1 MATEVKC
8 PKCGSSVDVES
19 VIAHDLGDKLKK
31 EYEAKLRDS
40 LVNLQSEKDRLLEEQ
55 RSFEE
60 KKKKENELFAQ
71 KLAQEK
77 ARLES
82 EIKEQVQR
90 SIASDFEV
98 KLKIA
103 EEANREKEEKLK
115 IARQKELEFL
125 QKEQQLKNREA
136 ELDIQVQK
144 ILQQERVGIEE
155 QIRKQEHEKNH
166 LKLRELEIQLDAQK
180 KLADEMKRK
189 AEQGSQQLQ
198 GEAQELFLEEILRTN
213 FPFDR
218 VTEVSKG
225 VEGADCVLVINT
237 PREAEVGKII
247 FESKRAKGWSNLW
260 IEKLKK
266 DMRAQNAEL
275 AILVS
280 QIYPKGMECFGEKD
294 GVWICNAKE
303 VVALT
308 HALRNAIIRIAETKK
323 FHENTGEKMQ
333 MLYSYLTGTE
343 FRQQMETIVEGFMS
357 LRSSIVKERVQME
370 KIWKEREKQIEKVLL
385 STSGMYGSVKGIAGA
400 AIEDIPQLT
409 LGDSE
414 E

>member
-8 PKCGSSVDVES
+8 PKCGSFVDVES

-31 EYEAKLRDS
+31 EYEGKFRES
-40 LVNLQSEKDRLLEEQ
+40 LGNLQAEKERLIEEQ
-55 RSFEE
+55 KAFEE
-60 KKKKENELFAQ
+60 KKKKENELFSQ
-71 KLAQEK
+71 RLIQEK
-77 ARLES
+77 SKYEI
-82 EIKEQVQR
+82 EIKEQIQR
-90 SIASDFEV
+90 SISADFEV
-98 KLKIA
+98 KLKMA
-103 EEANREKEEKLK
+103 EEANRENEQKLAL
-115 IARQKELEFL
+115 ARQKELEFL

-144 ILQQERVGIEE
+144 ILQKERSELEE

-166 LKLRELEIQLDAQK
+166 LKLRELEIQLDTQK
-180 KLADEMKRK
+180 KLAEEMRRK

-213 FPFDR
+213 FPFDK

-225 VEGADCVLVINT
+225 VEGADCVLIINT
-237 PREAEVGKII
+237 PREMEVGKII

-260 IEKLKK
+260 VEKLKK

-280 QIYPKGMECFGEKD
+280 QVYPKGMECFGEKD
-294 GVWICNAKE
+294 GVWICAAKE

-308 HALRNAIIRIAETKK
+308 HALRNAIIRIAESKK
-323 FHENTGEKMQ
+323 VNENAGEKMQ
-333 MLYSYLTGTE
+333 MLYSYLTGIE
-343 FRQQMETIVEGFMS
+343 FRQQIETIVEGFMS
-357 LRSSIVKERVQME
+357 LRNSILKERIQME
-370 KIWKEREKQIEKVLL
+370 KIWKERERQIDKVLL

-400 AIEDIPQLT
+400 EIKDIPQLT

>member
-8 PKCGSSVDVES
+8 PKCGSFVDVES

-31 EYEAKLRDS
+31 EYEGKLRDS
-40 LVNLQSEKDRLLEEQ
+40 LMNLQADKDRLLEEQ
-55 RSFEE
+55 KAFEE
-60 KKKKENELFAQ
+60 KKKKENELFSQ
-71 KLAQEK
+71 RVAQEK
-77 ARLES
+77 SKFEI
-82 EIKEQVQR
+82 EIKEQLQK

-98 KLKIA
+98 KLKLA
-103 EEANREKEEKLK
+103 EQNNRDNEEKLRA
-115 IARQKELEFL
+115 ARQKELEFL
-125 QKEQQLKNREA
+125 QKEQQLKNKEA

-144 ILQQERVGIEE
+144 ILQQERIGIEE
-155 QIRKQEHEKNH
+155 QIRKQEYEKNH
-166 LKLRELEIQLDAQK
+166 MKVRELEIQLDAQK
-180 KLADEMKRK
+180 KLAEEMKRK

-225 VEGADCVLVINT
+225 VEGADCVLIINT
-237 PREAEVGKII
+237 PREMEVGKII

-260 IEKLKK
+260 VEKLKK
-266 DMRAQNAEL
+266 DMRSQNAEL

-294 GVWICNAKE
+294 GVWVCSAKE

-323 FHENTGEKMQ
+323 VHENTGEKMQ

-343 FRQQMETIVEGFMS
+343 FRQQMETIVEGFLS
-357 LRSSIVKERVQME
+357 LRNSIVKERVQME
-370 KIWKEREKQIEKVLL
+370 KIWKERERQIEKVLL
-385 STSGMYGSVKGIAGA
+385 STSGMFGSVKGIAGA

-409 LGDSE
+409 LGDPE
-414 E
+414 